1 MATPGAQRGAPGAS
15 VHDVSFELWE
25 RAVTHRVYFL
35 NKLHEGVDPA
45 AYEEWIR
52 TSDYPVARANPA
64 IVSYDVTRIEST
76 LDGAAKPSV
85 DYLEVLEV
93 TSLEE
98 YQRAIATPEVEKLL
112 GEWSTFV
119 ASAEVVHGPVVE

>member
-1 MATPGAQRGAPGAS
+1 
-15 VHDVSFELWE
+15 
-25 RAVTHRVYFL
+25 VYFL

-76 LDGAAKPSV
+76 LDGAGKPSV

-112 GEWSTFV
+112 GEWSAFV